1 MWVFLFPTESRS
13 FTMATSPNQ
22 LPSESHVSTPHAASR
37 LSINV
42 DLIAVTIALALAALI
57 RFNIIP
63 SIPF

>member
-1 MWVFLFPTESRS
+1 
-13 FTMATSPNQ
+13 MAISQNHAP
-22 LPSESHVSTPHAASR
+22 LKPHAGSR

>member
-1 MWVFLFPTESRS
+1 
-13 FTMATSPNQ
+13 MAISQ
-22 LPSESHVSTPHAASR
+22 DQHSAKPHAASR

-57 RFNIIP
+57 RFNLLP

>member
-1 MWVFLFPTESRS
+1 MAISQNQTPTR
-13 FTMATSPNQ
+13 
-22 LPSESHVSTPHAASR
+22 PHAASR

-42 DLIAVTIALALAALI
+42 DLIAVTIALALAVLI

>member
-1 MWVFLFPTESRS
+1 
-13 FTMATSPNQ
+13 MAISQDRTS
-22 LPSESHVSTPHAASR
+22 VKPHAASR

-57 RFNIIP
+57 RFNLLP